1 MLILTHTD
9 GFRIDLDEFSKG
21 ILQTPRNGHRTAV
34 AHVQIGQFGRR
45 RSGSR
50 INGSSRFAH
59 HNLRQSQFGMA

>member
-34 AHVQIGQFGRR
+34 AHVQIGQFDRR
-45 RSGSR
+45 RSGS
-50 INGSSRFAH
+50 
-59 HNLRQSQFGMA
+59 